1 MFLIWQNYFRY
12 NEENSIVQTVATK
25 NRWYTTYPRK
35 QPFCIRDCTNQ
46 AEQPLRLGCELTLRN
61 CLTILSCSYAKIC
74 DFIVAQ
80 EMPDSLTT
88 MFKNRANVLILAIV
102 ANKMAFSLTTTQLWC
117 RRNLKTRHCTN
128 NDDRRDSTVRRKWHL
143 TLLTTA
149 YEERQRRHS
158 NAHNLHSGITHTM
171 YG

>member
-1 MFLIWQNYFRY
+1 MIQLYICFCLLSHAAGYAFHIADYQLIECHTKLPQPAFRFDRDQFRY
-12 NEENSIVQTVATK
+12 NEENSIVKTVVTK
-25 NRWYTTYPRK
+25 NRWFTTYPRK

-88 MFKNRANVLILAIV
+88 MFKISANCSDFSYRRQQNGLFVDDNAIV
-102 ANKMAFSLTTTQLWC
+102 MPPKP
-117 RRNLKTRHCTN
+117 
-128 NDDRRDSTVRRKWHL
+128 
-143 TLLTTA
+143 
-149 YEERQRRHS
+149 
-158 NAHNLHSGITHTM
+158 
-171 YG
+171 